1 LVAETPIPTETIS
14 TLNVSAATG
23 SGLVELKA
31 AILKQFQSDS
41 GTSRGVVETTRAR
54 TRDAL
59 VTAAKS
65 LENAAFTVATDGG
78 DELVAMD
85 LRAAVESLDII
96 TGSDVT
102 EETLD
107 RVFSRF
113 CIGK

>member
-1 LVAETPIPTETIS
+1 M
-14 TLNVSAATG
+14 
-23 SGLVELKA
+23 
-31 AILKQFQSDS
+31 D
-41 GTSRGVVETTRAR
+41 TTRAR

-59 VTAAKS
+59 VTATKS
-65 LENAAFTVATDGG
+65 LENAALTVATDGG

-85 LRAAVESLDII
+85 LRSAVESLDII